1 LNVPQGTL
9 LMKAG
14 GLDSGIG
21 TRTTLL
27 DVPPT
32 GLGVVLSAPGPSA
45 KGAGV
50 GLIIIG
56 ALALHIGPG
65 IVLSG
70 VMDGNKSSNL
80 GISGTFVGM
89 TGLGMLIPGIIL
101 VATNKPSVERTFP
114 LSGE

>member
-1 LNVPQGTL
+1 
-9 LMKAG
+9 M
-14 GLDSGIG
+14 
-21 TRTTLL
+21 
-27 DVPPT
+27 
-32 GLGVVLSAPGPSA
+32 LSAPGPSA

-65 IVLSG
+65 LVLSG
-70 VMDGNKSSNL
+70 VMDGEKSADFRTTGTAV
-80 GISGTFVGM
+80 GI